1 MTKSLRSMALVAV
14 TAAFA
19 APANAATTAP
29 VGASTPATATAQIVD
44 PLSLTKSQDLNFGT
58 LIKVSGMT
66 ASHVVTID
74 EADTVT
80 CTAELLCGGTT
91 KSAKFDVAGS
101 ANQIVKVYVA
111 PTTMN
116 GPGGATLA
124 FTPTNASTSP
134 LTLSNAGAA
143 SFAIGGSITV
153 APTTASS
160 IYSGNM
166 NVTVDYN

>member
-1 MTKSLRSMALVAV
+1 
-14 TAAFA
+14 
-19 APANAATTAP
+19 
-29 VGASTPATATAQIVD
+29 
-44 PLSLTKSQDLNFGT
+44 
-58 LIKVSGMT
+58 
-66 ASHVVTID
+66 
-74 EADTVT
+74 
-80 CTAELLCGGTT
+80 LLCGGTT

-160 IYSGNM
+160 IYSGNTRRSREGLPATAALFRWA
-166 NVTVDYN
+166 NRSVPEIS

>member
-1 MTKSLRSMALVAV
+1 MSKIFRSMALAAV
-14 TAAFA
+14 TTAFA
-19 APANAATTAP
+19 VPANAAPTVP
-29 VGASTPATATAQIVD
+29 VAAATPATATAQIVD
-44 PLSLTKSQDLNFGT
+44 PLSLTKTQDLNFGT
-58 LIKVSGMT
+58 LIKVTGM
-66 ASHVVTID
+66 ASSHVVTIN

-101 ANQIVKVYVA
+101 PNQIVKVYVA
-111 PTTMN
+111 PTTLN

-124 FTPTNASTSP
+124 FTPTAASASP
-134 LTLSNAGAA
+134 LTLSTGGVA

-153 APTTASS
+153 APSTFSGV
-160 IYSGNM
+160 YSGNM